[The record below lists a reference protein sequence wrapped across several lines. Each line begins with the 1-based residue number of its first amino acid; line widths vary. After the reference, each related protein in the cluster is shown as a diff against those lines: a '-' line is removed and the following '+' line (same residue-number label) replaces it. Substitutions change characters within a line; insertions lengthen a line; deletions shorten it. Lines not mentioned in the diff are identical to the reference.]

1 MSLQSSNQDSSLED
15 EKAKKEDRPSSSHS
29 HNLFGDNADEEEP
42 SDDVSKL
49 RKVHYIKSEKSKWKD
64 TQDAVC
70 WINLAE
76 HKTKGLRFWQT
87 RSHAVIAYNSVPA
100 DCDFSKRVKNFV

>member
-15 EKAKKEDRPSSSHS
+15 EKAKKEDRPSSSHLTTRS
-29 HNLFGDNADEEEP
+29 GTMQTKKNPAMMYQNREKCTFTVSRKILRTP
-42 SDDVSKL
+42 SVGSIL
-49 RKVHYIKSEKSKWKD
+49 P
-64 TQDAVC
+64 
-70 WINLAE
+70 E